1 MAQPGPVGPR
11 HPGIQRLRRLS
22 RRRSARLDERAFV
35 IDGPVLL
42 AVALEAGVEV
52 REVLVE
58 PGGEGDAVDAAVA
71 AGVPIRHLAAGT
83 LARATDTVTPQPV
96 AAVAALP
103 DTPVDVAMDVAAG
116 SPITLVLAGVSDPGN
131 VGTLLRVAE
140 AAGARAVLF
149 CDSGADPWN
158 PKCVRAS
165 AGAVFHV
172 TVGIGG
178 DAVKVLDGL
187 QRRGVR
193 TAATVVR
200 GGVAYDEADLTGPL
214 ALVLGNEAHGLAG
227 SLADAVDLHLS
238 IPMVGRTE
246 SLNVA
251 MAGSVVA
258 FEALRQRRL
267 AEGRT
272 P

>member
-11 HPGIQRLRRLS
+11 HPSIQRLRRLS

-35 IDGPVLL
+35 VDGPVLL
-42 AVALEAGVEV
+42 AVALDAGVEV
-52 REVLVE
+52 LEILVE
-58 PGGEGDAVDAAVA
+58 PAGEGELVDRAAA
-71 AGVPIRHLAAGT
+71 AGVRVRRLAPGT

-96 AAVAALP
+96 AAIASLP
-103 DTPVDVAMDVAAG
+103 DAPIDRAIQEATR
-116 SPITLVLAGVSDPGN
+116 SPITLVLVGVSDPGN

-149 CDSGADPWN
+149 CDGGADPWN

-187 QRRGVR
+187 QRSSVR

-214 ALVLGNEAHGLAG
+214 ALVLGNEAHGLPDA
-227 SLADAVDLHLS
+227 LTDAVDLRLS

-258 FEALRQRRL
+258 FDALRQRRL
-267 AEGRT
+267 AEGGTR
-272 P
+272 